1 MRDRGYYWVKLK
13 FRNYEEWYILYW
25 NSTEKSFV
33 YKDEFINELSD
44 CKILEIDEKQ
54 IKRE

>member
-44 CKILEIDEKQ
+44 CKIIEIDEKQ